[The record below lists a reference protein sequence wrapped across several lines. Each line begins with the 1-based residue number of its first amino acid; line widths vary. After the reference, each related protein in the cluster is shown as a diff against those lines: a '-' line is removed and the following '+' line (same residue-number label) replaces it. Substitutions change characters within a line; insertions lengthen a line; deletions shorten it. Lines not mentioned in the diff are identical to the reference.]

1 MTSRPIV
8 ATRPYTVVVLVTLG
22 LIVLLGV
29 GGTVIYLAQLPLS
42 SPVALVFTPVAIA
55 LIGWATLT
63 RRWGTLGFGA
73 PAGIGAD
80 RMRWL
85 PVVLPMIVVLVLV
98 VATIGGVADQP
109 GTAWLGLLG
118 FVLLVG
124 FVEETLFRSVF
135 LTILAPKGHLAAV
148 LVSTAAFALAHAA
161 NLLGGQDL
169 ASTLGQIA
177 FAAAFGLFAACVFLR
192 TGSIW
197 PTIAFHALY
206 DLVQL
211 ARLNQEPLAVDGVM
225 TLVLLAGALWLWAG
239 IRAADRATD
248 PQAGTAPAVAGR
260 AR

>member
-8 ATRPYTVVVLVTLG
+8 ATRPYTVVVLITLA
-22 LIVLLGV
+22 LIVLLGI

-42 SPVALVFTPVAIA
+42 SPVVLVFAPVAVA

-73 PAGIGAD
+73 PTGDRANRMIWLQAG
-80 RMRWL
+80 
-85 PVVLPMIVVLVLV
+85 LPMIAVLLLA
-98 VATIGGVADQP
+98 ATTAGGVADQP
-109 GTAWLGLLG
+109 ATAWLGLLG

-135 LTILAPKGHLAAV
+135 LAILAPKGRLAAV

-161 NLLGGQDL
+161 NMLGGQDL

-211 ARLNQEPLAVDGVM
+211 ARLNQEPLVVDGLM
-225 TLVLLAGALWLWAG
+225 TLILVAGAVWLWVG
-239 IRAADRATD
+239 IRGADHAAE
-248 PQAGTAPAVAGR
+248 PQAGAAPAVAGR